1 MTSGEIWDVRL
12 PRYWMRCRLYSYL
25 QLTSA
30 KCLSIVIKISRCD
43 LFHFRA
49 HNRQILLSMV
59 TVFIEGKNCAI
70 NFVIIVK
77 IPIVS
82 RSKNRIW
89 IIPSEFNGLASCLCL
104 WSWLKLGT
112 WSTKMCSYGRLTNL
126 PFKHS
131 LGDVYNKNIAWR
143 TWFED
148 FSYRRFLTMLMHL
161 LIRTTRTMIRTGSD
175 VTLLMKTNLS
185 LYLIDVYWDSC
196 EK

>member
-1 MTSGEIWDVRL
+1 MRKINCVLITLYISINQVLITLYFGIKYSCCNRTCLLYLDHFCQTSTRTTAVEAAMTEPRLQLLPVMTSGEIWDVRL

-89 IIPSEFNGLASCLCL
+89 IIPSEFNGLAS
-104 WSWLKLGT
+104 
-112 WSTKMCSYGRLTNL
+112 YL
-126 PFKHS
+126 PN
-131 LGDVYNKNIAWR
+131 G
-143 TWFED
+143 
-148 FSYRRFLTMLMHL
+148 
-161 LIRTTRTMIRTGSD
+161 IRW
-175 VTLLMKTNLS
+175 V
-185 LYLIDVYWDSC
+185 
-196 EK
+196 